1 MKTPFLIG
9 LTGSVGMGKSTT
21 AKLFAAHDDV
31 AVWDADA
38 AVHRLYAPCGAAVAP
53 MATLY
58 PEAIVN
64 GAVDRSKLK
73 DWIAQDRDALRKIE
87 QIVHPLVAADRTA
100 FIENATC
107 PILVLDIPLLF
118 ETGADRGMDMS
129 VVVSTNAA
137 EQKRRVLARPNMT
150 EAQFDAVLAKQIP
163 DIEKRMMADAVI
175 RSETLNG
182 AQQQVN
188 ALLEDL
194 RRQRDA

>member
-9 LTGSVGMGKSTT
+9 LTGSIGMGKSTA
-21 AKLFAAHDDV
+21 AKFFAAHDDV

-53 MATLY
+53 METLC

-64 GAVDRSKLK
+64 GAVDRNRLK
-73 DWIAQDRDALRKIE
+73 DWIVQDRDALRKIE

-150 EAQFDAVLAKQIP
+150 EAQFDAVLAKQMP
-163 DIEKRMMADAVI
+163 DIEKRNMADAVI
-175 RSETLNG
+175 RSETLSG
-182 AQQQVN
+182 AQQQVD
-188 ALLEDL
+188 AILDDL
-194 RRQRDA
+194 RRQQDA

>member
-1 MKTPFLIG
+1 
-9 LTGSVGMGKSTT
+9 
-21 AKLFAAHDDV
+21 
-31 AVWDADA
+31 
-38 AVHRLYAPCGAAVAP
+38 
-53 MATLY
+53 
-58 PEAIVN
+58 
-64 GAVDRSKLK
+64 
-73 DWIAQDRDALRKIE
+73 
-87 QIVHPLVAADRTA
+87 LVAADRTA

-118 ETGADRGMDMS
+118 ETGTDRGMDMS